1 VRKPAV
7 KTFLLIVAV
16 LLSGCVAY
24 PAYYPVANPATY
36 PAAYPAQ
43 TVAPGGSQAQAA
55 ADAQCARTGQ
65 VAVKAEPTSCDGQ
78 NCTTRFICK

>member
-1 VRKPAV
+1 M
-7 KTFLLIVAV
+7 KTCLLIVAA

-24 PAYYPVANPATY
+24 PAYYPAAYPATY

-78 NCTTRFICK
+78 NCTSRFICK